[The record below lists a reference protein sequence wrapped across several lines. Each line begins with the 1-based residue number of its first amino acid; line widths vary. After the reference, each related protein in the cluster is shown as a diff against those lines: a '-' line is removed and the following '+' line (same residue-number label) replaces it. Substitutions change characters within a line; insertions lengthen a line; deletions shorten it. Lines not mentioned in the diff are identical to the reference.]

1 MWKMGLATPE
11 SLLHLSPTPR
21 GKLGRKMAKPL
32 PRLPHGEQTRHPE
45 QSVLLPE
52 APVVARPLEQEQEQE
67 QDRHPESL
75 VTLSLAATQG
85 DHVGHT

>member
-21 GKLGRKMAKPL
+21 GKLGRKMAEPL
-32 PRLPHGEQTRHPE
+32 PRPPHGEQTRRPE

-52 APVVARPLEQEQEQE
+52 APVVVRPLEQ
-67 QDRHPESL
+67 DRRPESL
-75 VTLSLAATQG
+75 VTLGLAATQG